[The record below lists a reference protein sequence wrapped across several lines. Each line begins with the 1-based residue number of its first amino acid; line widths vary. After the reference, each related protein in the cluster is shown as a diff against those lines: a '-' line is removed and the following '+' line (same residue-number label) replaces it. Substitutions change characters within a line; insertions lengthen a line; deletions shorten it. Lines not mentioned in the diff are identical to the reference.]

1 MIKPSAAFNLTQIIE
16 SLDSSASSVKENPLK
31 STVEGEHFSVT
42 LAAAMAQVGEVKAG
56 TEVAALSEVGK
67 SLPLSSL
74 PPWHIQEH
82 SAGNTEINARANFA
96 NMGEKRINNLHIL
109 DEISEDQEPVTGSES
124 VAELKLQTVRFVNG
138 RKVLTSLVH
147 LDDVDLDNFPVP
159 VLSENSGR
167 GLYAENKF
175 TEEQDIDSNYS
186 PSKEYKSKPYDSKL
200 NSLPLLWE
208 DQKIQQKYDDNKM
221 SLAGRMAI
229 AHNKQVN
236 INEVTKKEL
245 IDTNHQLEV
254 KNTINKKDLLE
265 VSIPVLAEVMQK
277 FQSFIQDP
285 SNKSSFNVNEDSLEL
300 MTSPVQKTED
310 ASSPKDMFGLTEQQM
325 NNLREYLR
333 KNIELTSDAR
343 LFQNYEEFT
352 KSSLDAQATKNY
364 LAHMN
369 VAEIDATASENSNFT
384 EQAHSKPIN
393 EIIAQSGQ
401 MESKVQTEQQMNNL
415 REFLGKNLEITNDAR
430 FLQNF
435 EEFTNSNLG
444 AQAIKKY
451 LAHINV
457 ADMDT
462 TASLNSNRTE
472 QASFK
477 PMNETVAHSVQME
490 SKVQPAHVG
499 VVSTT
504 VNISEERFTG
514 FIPPSN
520 STTTNS
526 PISLKGYS
534 SNDGFNYAKQTDEQ
548 TANIA
553 GINNSQDFAI
563 EAEIGMTQRYEAREI
578 YAQAQSTQNLSSIQ
592 RFATAQFGEQLMS
605 LVAREIKIPQQDG
618 VDFLRIEITPP
629 ELGDLEIE
637 LKKQGKDLEVRILAS
652 TEAVADTIKE
662 NSSVLKNILV
672 NQEFSRVQVNVDTS
686 KREHANQQGQ
696 EDTREGK
703 KEKQTEQ
710 RYVKIRIRDGVI
722 DTFV

>member
-74 PPWHIQEH
+74 PPWHTQEH
-82 SAGNTEINARANFA
+82 SAGNAEINTRPNFA
-96 NMGEKRINNLHIL
+96 NMGEQRINNLHIL

-124 VAELKLQTVRFVNG
+124 VAELKLQTVRFMNG

-175 TEEQDIDSNYS
+175 TEEQDIDS
-186 PSKEYKSKPYDSKL
+186 KL
-200 NSLPLLWE
+200 NALPLLWE

-265 VSIPVLAEVMQK
+265 DSIPVLAEVMQK

-300 MTSPVQKTED
+300 MTSPVQTAAD

-333 KNIELTSDAR
+333 NNIEITSDAR
-343 LFQNYEEFT
+343 LFQNFEEIT
-352 KSSLDAQATKNY
+352 KSSQGAQATKNY

-369 VAEIDATASENSNFT
+369 IAEIDPTASENNNFT

-462 TASLNSNRTE
+462 TDPLNSNRTE
-472 QASFK
+472 RANFK
-477 PMNETVAHSVQME
+477 PMNETVAHSVQTE

-696 EDTREGK
+696 EDTRGGK

>member
-74 PPWHIQEH
+74 PPWHTQEH
-82 SAGNTEINARANFA
+82 SAGNAEINTRPNFA
-96 NMGEKRINNLHIL
+96 NMGEQRINNLHIL

-200 NSLPLLWE
+200 NALPLLWE

-229 AHNKQVN
+229 AHNRQVN

-265 VSIPVLAEVMQK
+265 DSIPVLAEVMQK

-300 MTSPVQKTED
+300 MTSPVQTTAD
-310 ASSPKDMFGLTEQQM
+310 ASSPKDMFELTEQQM

-333 KNIELTSDAR
+333 NNIEITSDAR
-343 LFQNYEEFT
+343 LFQNFEEIT
-352 KSSLDAQATKNY
+352 KSSQGVQATKNY
-364 LAHMN
+364 LAHLN
-369 VAEIDATASENSNFT
+369 IAEIDATASENSNLT

-401 MESKVQTEQQMNNL
+401 MESKVPTEQ
-415 REFLGKNLEITNDAR
+415 
-430 FLQNF
+430 
-435 EEFTNSNLG
+435 
-444 AQAIKKY
+444 
-451 LAHINV
+451 
-457 ADMDT
+457 
-462 TASLNSNRTE
+462 
-472 QASFK
+472 
-477 PMNETVAHSVQME
+477 
-490 SKVQPAHVG
+490 
-499 VVSTT
+499 
-504 VNISEERFTG
+504 
-514 FIPPSN
+514 
-520 STTTNS
+520 
-526 PISLKGYS
+526 
-534 SNDGFNYAKQTDEQ
+534 
-548 TANIA
+548 
-553 GINNSQDFAI
+553 
-563 EAEIGMTQRYEAREI
+563 
-578 YAQAQSTQNLSSIQ
+578 
-592 RFATAQFGEQLMS
+592 
-605 LVAREIKIPQQDG
+605 
-618 VDFLRIEITPP
+618 
-629 ELGDLEIE
+629 
-637 LKKQGKDLEVRILAS
+637 
-652 TEAVADTIKE
+652 
-662 NSSVLKNILV
+662 
-672 NQEFSRVQVNVDTS
+672 
-686 KREHANQQGQ
+686 
-696 EDTREGK
+696 
-703 KEKQTEQ
+703 
-710 RYVKIRIRDGVI
+710 
-722 DTFV
+722 

>member
-31 STVEGEHFSVT
+31 STVEGDHFSVT
-42 LAAAMAQVGEVKAG
+42 LAAAMAQVGEVKVG

-67 SLPLSSL
+67 SLPLSSS

-82 SAGNTEINARANFA
+82 SSGNAEINARPKFA
-96 NMGEKRINNLHIL
+96 NMGEKRINSLHIL
-109 DEISEDQEPVTGSES
+109 DEISENQEPVTGSES
-124 VAELKLQTVRFVNG
+124 VAELKLQTVSFMNG

-147 LDDVDLDNFPVP
+147 LDD
-159 VLSENSGR
+159 
-167 GLYAENKF
+167 
-175 TEEQDIDSNYS
+175 IDSNYS
-186 PSKEYKSKPYDSKL
+186 PIKEYKSEPYDSKL

-221 SLAGRMAI
+221 SLAGRMVI
-229 AHNKQVN
+229 AHNRQVN

-254 KNTINKKDLLE
+254 KNTINKEDLLDL
-265 VSIPVLAEVMQK
+265 SIPVLADVMQK

-285 SNKSSFNVNEDSLEL
+285 SNKSSFNVNEDSQEL
-300 MTSPVQKTED
+300 MTSPAQTTAD
-310 ASSPKDMFGLTEQQM
+310 ASSPKDMFELTEQQM

-333 KNIELTSDAR
+333 NNIEITS
-343 LFQNYEEFT
+343 
-352 KSSLDAQATKNY
+352 
-364 LAHMN
+364 
-369 VAEIDATASENSNFT
+369 
-384 EQAHSKPIN
+384 
-393 EIIAQSGQ
+393 
-401 MESKVQTEQQMNNL
+401 
-415 REFLGKNLEITNDAR
+415 DAR

-435 EEFTNSNLG
+435 EDFTNSNLG
-444 AQAIKKY
+444 VQAIKKY

-504 VNISEERFTG
+504 VDINEERFTG

-520 STTTNS
+520 STTSNS

-534 SNDGFNYAKQTDEQ
+534 SNDVFNYAKQTDEQ

-553 GINNSQDFAI
+553 GVNNTQDFAI
-563 EAEIGMTQRYEAREI
+563 EAELGMTQRYEVREI
-578 YAQAQSTQNLSSIQ
+578 YTQAQSTQNLSSIQ

-618 VDFLRIEITPP
+618 VDVLRIEITPP